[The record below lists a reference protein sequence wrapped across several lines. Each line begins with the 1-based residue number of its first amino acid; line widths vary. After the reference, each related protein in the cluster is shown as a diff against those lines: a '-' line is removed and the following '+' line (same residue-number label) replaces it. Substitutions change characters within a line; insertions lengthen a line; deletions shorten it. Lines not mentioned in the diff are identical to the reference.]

1 MKELKIKVII
11 TPSEIWEIIEES
23 HKSIENYKPDNPFDY
38 YGNKYQT
45 KLFCIISKK
54 SKLKKQNYDKQ
65 RIWYDVDIKRVNGEI
80 KEIDRTKNPE
90 YFI

>member
-1 MKELKIKVII
+1 MKVII

-23 HKSIENYKPDNPFDY
+23 HKSIENYESDNPFDY

-45 KLFCIISKK
+45 KLLCIIS
-54 SKLKKQNYDKQ
+54 KKQNYDKQ
-65 RIWYDVDIKRVNGEI
+65 RIWYDRDIKRVNGEI
-80 KEIDRTKNPE
+80 KEIDKFKNPE